1 VTSVSFSADT
11 LMCDVFR
18 VAENRFAAACKTR
31 RKIIGFLSCILNIPD
46 LSRSVKFH
54 LVAAF
59 AAATSHWAV
68 PSDTEIF
75 VV

>member
-1 VTSVSFSADT
+1 
-11 LMCDVFR
+11 M
-18 VAENRFAAACKTR
+18 
-31 RKIIGFLSCILNIPD
+31 GFLSCFLNIPD

-59 AAATSHWAV
+59 AAATNHWAV
-68 PSDTEIF
+68 PSDIEIF